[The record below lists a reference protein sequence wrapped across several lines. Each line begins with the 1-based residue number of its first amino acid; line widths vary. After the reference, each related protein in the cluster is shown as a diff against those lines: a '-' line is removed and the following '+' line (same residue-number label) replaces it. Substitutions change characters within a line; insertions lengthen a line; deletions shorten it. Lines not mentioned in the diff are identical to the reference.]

1 MPSPSPAPARQHPA
15 SRRPPIHLA
24 QLPVAAIDALAAG
37 DLDTANRHSPV
48 PLTRHFSSDRQSLWK
63 MRSAQLAAAPDD
75 AGWITGAIVDTESG
89 QAVGCAGFHGPPDS
103 DGMVELGYSVDP
115 LFRRRGYARTA
126 LELLLARAAREP
138 DVRTVRA
145 TISPDNE
152 ASRNL
157 VLQYGFEENGSQWD
171 EEDGLEIIFE
181 AAAGNQSGHPSR
193 LI

>member
-1 MPSPSPAPARQHPA
+1 ME
-15 SRRPPIHLA
+15 IL
-24 QLPVAAIDALAAG
+24 QLPPAAIDALADG
-37 DLDTANRHSPV
+37 DLDTANQHSRV
-48 PLTRHFSSDRQSLWK
+48 ALTRHFSLDRQSLWK

-75 AGWITGAIVDTESG
+75 AGWITGAIVDQVSG
-89 QAVGCAGFHGPPDS
+89 QAVGCAGFHGPPDP

-115 LFRRRGYARTA
+115 LFRRRGYARAA

-181 AAAGNQSGHPSR
+181 AAAGNRSAQPQ
-193 LI
+193 